1 MLEHLIL
8 KYRVKIE
15 INIIMDLNA
24 EYINITN
31 KISLKNK
38 RNLILNETDKYMLS
52 DYPITPEN
60 LEIIKTYRQQLRDFT
75 QNNYIMPEK
84 PDFINI
90 LNSLN

>member
-1 MLEHLIL
+1 MNNN
-8 KYRVKIE
+8 
-15 INIIMDLNA
+15 INQLQEEYYIIS
-24 EYINITN
+24 N

-38 RNLILNETDKYMLS
+38 RNLILNETDKYMML

-75 QNNYIMPEK
+75 KNDYIMPEK

-90 LNSLN
+90 MNN

>member
-24 EYINITN
+24 EYINISN

-38 RNLILNETDKYMLS
+38 RNLILNETDKYLLS

-75 QNNYIMPEK
+75 NNNYIMPDK

-90 LNSLN
+90 LNS

>member
-1 MLEHLIL
+1 
-8 KYRVKIE
+8 
-15 INIIMDLNA
+15 MDLNA
-24 EYINITN
+24 EYINISN

-60 LEIIKTYRQQLRDFT
+60 LEIIKTYRQALRNFT
-75 QNNYIMPEK
+75 LNNYIMPDK

-90 LNSLN
+90 LNN

>member
-1 MLEHLIL
+1 MNNNINQLQEEYYIL
-8 KYRVKIE
+8 G
-15 INIIMDLNA
+15 
-24 EYINITN
+24 N

-38 RNLILNETDKYMLS
+38 RNLILNETDKYLLS

-75 QNNYIMPEK
+75 NNNYIMPDK

-90 LNSLN
+90 LNN

>member
-24 EYINITN
+24 EYINISN

-60 LEIIKTYRQQLRDFT
+60 LEIIKTYRQALRDFT
-75 QNNYIMPEK
+75 QNDYIMPDK

-90 LNSLN
+90 LNI

>member
-24 EYINITN
+24 EYINISN

-38 RNLILNETDKYMLS
+38 RNLILNETDKYILS

-75 QNNYIMPEK
+75 LNNFILPDK
-84 PDFINI
+84 PDFVNI
-90 LNSLN
+90 LNN

>member
-24 EYINITN
+24 EYINISN

-38 RNLILNETDKYMLS
+38 RNLILNETDKYMIS
-52 DYPITPEN
+52 DYPITPEK

-75 QNNYIMPEK
+75 QNNFILPDK

-90 LNSLN
+90 LNS

>member
-1 MLEHLIL
+1 MVVRLIL
-8 KYRVKIE
+8 KYLVKIE

-24 EYINITN
+24 EYLNITN

-38 RNLILNETDKYMLS
+38 RNLILNETDKYLLS

-60 LEIIKTYRQQLRDFT
+60 LEIIKTYRQNLRDFT

-84 PDFINI
+84 PDFINT
-90 LNSLN
+90 LN

>member
-1 MLEHLIL
+1 MNNNINQLQEEYYIL
-8 KYRVKIE
+8 G
-15 INIIMDLNA
+15 
-24 EYINITN
+24 N

-75 QNNYIMPEK
+75 QNDYIMPDK

-90 LNSLN
+90 LNS

>member
-1 MLEHLIL
+1 MVVHLIL
-8 KYRVKIE
+8 KYLVKIE

-38 RNLILNETDKYMLS
+38 RNLILNETDKYLLS

-60 LEIIKTYRQQLRDFT
+60 LEIIKTYRQNLRDFT

-84 PDFINI
+84 PDFVIT
-90 LNSLN
+90 LN

>member
-24 EYINITN
+24 EYINISN

-38 RNLILNETDKYMLS
+38 RNLILNETDKYMIS

-75 QNNYIMPEK
+75 NNNYIMPDK

-90 LNSLN
+90 LNS

>member
-1 MLEHLIL
+1 MNNNINQLQEEYYIL
-8 KYRVKIE
+8 G
-15 INIIMDLNA
+15 
-24 EYINITN
+24 N

-75 QNNYIMPEK
+75 RNNYIMPDK

-90 LNSLN
+90 LNS

>member
-1 MLEHLIL
+1 MNNNINQLQEEYYIL
-8 KYRVKIE
+8 G
-15 INIIMDLNA
+15 
-24 EYINITN
+24 N

-75 QNNYIMPEK
+75 NNNYIMPDK

-90 LNSLN
+90 LNS

>member
-1 MLEHLIL
+1 MNNNINQLQEEYYIL
-8 KYRVKIE
+8 G
-15 INIIMDLNA
+15 
-24 EYINITN
+24 N

-75 QNNYIMPEK
+75 QNNYIMPDK

-90 LNSLN
+90 LNS